1 MSPET
6 DVVNQLERLLG
17 AERTA
22 IIDLDAEKV
31 EALALTKERLFGE
44 LKQLGVA
51 PKGRIEHSELERA
64 RLRRI
69 VEAARRNVLLLAH
82 ARDLTRSAVQSITG
96 DKRGVRVSVTG

>member
-1 MSPET
+1 MDRET

-44 LKQLGVA
+44 LKQLGVT
-51 PKGRIEHSELERA
+51 ELERA
-64 RLRRI
+64 RVRRI
-69 VEAARRNVLLLAH
+69 VDAARRNVLLLAH
-82 ARDLTRSAVQSITG
+82 ARELTRSAVQSITG